1 MPNGFIWSTLYMLL
15 ALSKGDTT
23 PLGIKKACADA
34 LGGMHALGGTHIVY
48 SCYSSLGKYV

>member
-48 SCYSSLGKYV
+48 SCYSSLGRYV